1 MYMYVHVLNNFLDL
15 CTWWCGYSG
24 NFVPSAVLFKSFL
37 KVERIKQHFKGTL
50 VGMVLNGYLS
60 LKR

>member
-1 MYMYVHVLNNFLDL
+1 MYACSKHKFLL
-15 CTWWCGYSG
+15 VAVIQISL
-24 NFVPSAVLFKSFL
+24 SLSLSLVLFKSFL
-37 KVERIKQHFKGTL
+37 KVESIKQHFKGTL